1 MDCLV
6 YLLDL
11 PFVGTQEDVR
21 IQVVDPVSILLDVQ
35 GAFAYTPPSVCPVRL
50 AFATDRENKK

>member
-1 MDCLV
+1 V